1 MYKHQPKNIDTSSH
15 QHRLM
20 VKEAHMCQEQ
30 ELLFVDVCFVDEEG
44 SVGRIAGKQ
53 DSHGDME
60 HDQKQHALHR

>member
-1 MYKHQPKNIDTSSH
+1 
-15 QHRLM
+15 M

-60 HDQKQHALHR
+60 HDRKQHALHR